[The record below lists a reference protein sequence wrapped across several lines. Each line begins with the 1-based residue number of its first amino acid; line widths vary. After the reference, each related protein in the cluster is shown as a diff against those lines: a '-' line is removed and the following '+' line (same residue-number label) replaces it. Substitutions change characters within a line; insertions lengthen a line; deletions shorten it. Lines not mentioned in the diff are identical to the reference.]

1 MQNSLDFSNRET
13 FECLFLE
20 YWVIIKK
27 EENLTS
33 EDLQSANTA
42 FKNWNKS
49 ISSDSVLVE
58 SSESDTM
65 SSFYSEDEEKEI
77 KSPQVM
83 KKSKDEASGSKNKAA
98 KPKRKFIDWGSE
110 ALIEFLTSIGK
121 QTIDKLSQYEV
132 SSIVSRYISDNNL
145 CSMEKKKKVLCDARL
160 QSLFQKKTL
169 NKNKIYDLLELH
181 FAENIEVLDDEFW
194 SFLSDEDDDGVTAST
209 KKKRTLSTI
218 KEAAET
224 EEVQEEGPKSCFAS
238 IVEENIK
245 LVFLMKSL
253 VKKMLDNNESE
264 AFDAKVIG
272 CFVKIRSDPMDY
284 SQKNRF
290 QLVLITGLYLHIS
303 CIHIS
308 VNRIMQDDKM
318 KVNLQASTGRVNID
332 LDVEKLFDGIF
343 NKDEVDDLRNRVEDG
358 SIPRPTV
365 VDLDMKAR
373 SLHVEITNH
382 AIERE
387 LISVGNLIDVYNEKG
402 WREKL
407 FVVLDRRE
415 LLKSP
420 EEQRRMLETVPQVVA
435 APLELDLN
443 ASPTLNVQACV
454 TLGSKEDN
462 VSTPLVN
469 GEMPTANE
477 PEAGNVGENN
487 ETEIIYSDEDDSWM
501 LSWMW

>member
-1 MQNSLDFSNRET
+1 
-13 FECLFLE
+13 
-20 YWVIIKK
+20 
-27 EENLTS
+27 
-33 EDLQSANTA
+33 
-42 FKNWNKS
+42 
-49 ISSDSVLVE
+49 
-58 SSESDTM
+58 
-65 SSFYSEDEEKEI
+65 
-77 KSPQVM
+77 M
-83 KKSKDEASGSKNKAA
+83 KKFKDEMSGNKNKTA

-160 QSLFQKKTL
+160 QSLFQKKTF
-169 NKNKIYDLLELH
+169 NKNKIYDLLEVHLS
-181 FAENIEVLDDEFW
+181 ENIEVLDDEFW
-194 SFLSDEDDDGVTAST
+194 SYLSDEDDDGLTAST
-209 KKKRTLSTI
+209 KKKRTLRTV
-218 KEAAET
+218 KEAEET
-224 EEVQEEGPKSCFAS
+224 DEVQEGPKSCFAS

-264 AFDAKVIG
+264 AFDAKVKG

-290 QLVLITGLYLHIS
+290 QLVLIT
-303 CIHIS
+303 S

-318 KVNLQASTGRVNID
+318 KVNLQASTGKVSID

-358 SIPRPTV
+358 SIPNPTV
-365 VDLDMKAR
+365 VSALMF
-373 SLHVEITNH
+373 
-382 AIERE
+382 IE
-387 LISVGNLIDVYNEKG
+387 
-402 WREKL
+402 
-407 FVVLDRRE
+407 RRE

-435 APLELDLN
+435 APLEIDLN
-443 ASPTLNVQACV
+443 ASPTLNVQACE

-462 VSTPLVN
+462 VSTPFVN

-477 PEAGNVGENN
+477 LEADNVEENN
-487 ETEIIYSDEDDSWM
+487 KTEIIYIDDDDSWM
-501 LSWMW
+501 W

>member
-1 MQNSLDFSNRET
+1 MNTAKYHCFCCPKGVCQQCADSVDFACIKDTKGFCHNCVKLALLGEAGETVDSDGNSLDFSNRET

-42 FKNWNKS
+42 LKNWNKS

-83 KKSKDEASGSKNKAA
+83 KKSKDEASGSKNKTA

-218 KEAAET
+218 KEAVET

-290 QLVLITGLYLHIS
+290 QLVLITG
-303 CIHIS
+303 

-343 NKDEVDDLRNRVEDG
+343 DEDEVDDLRKRVEDG

-365 VDLDMKAR
+365 VSALM
-373 SLHVEITNH
+373 L
-382 AIERE
+382 
-387 LISVGNLIDVYNEKG
+387 
-402 WREKL
+402 
-407 FVVLDRRE
+407 LDRRE
-415 LLKSP
+415 LLESP

-443 ASPTLNVQACV
+443 ASPNLNVQACE

-501 LSWMW
+501 W